1 MKQYRAKQKQIKEQ
15 TQTANATTIQTA
27 IRNKL
32 ARNALLRQI
41 QDRANEVVSQINQER
56 QAHPMKRR
64 GRPPRKQV

>member
-1 MKQYRAKQKQIKEQ
+1 MQNIWDNIEPKKRTNK
-15 TQTANATTIQTA
+15 TANATTIQSA

-56 QAHPMKRR
+56 QAQPVKRR
-64 GRPPRKQV
+64 GRPPKKQV